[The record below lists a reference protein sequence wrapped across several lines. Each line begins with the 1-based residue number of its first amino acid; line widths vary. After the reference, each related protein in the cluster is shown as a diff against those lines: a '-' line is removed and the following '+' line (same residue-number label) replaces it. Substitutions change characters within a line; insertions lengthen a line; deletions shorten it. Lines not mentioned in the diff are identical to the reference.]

1 MRAWLNNPLTS
12 SLEQDIFKCSNIL
25 GYDAVLL
32 NNPPVGTV
40 RVIRFWSNGRNGE
53 GGSPA
58 PSQRSFVHQDRIL
71 CASRNNQFAQNPFQC
86 YAKKMLPDFMCRHF
100 MSSSR
105 FHVERAIPSSLLR
118 QAAGYAILSVLKV
131 GMGWSAAVGTGL
143 VVARRQDGSWS
154 PPSAVGLGSFGWGLQ
169 AGGELTDLLL
179 VLSNTE
185 TVKACSFHCLSPGL
199 SNFSLFAS
207 RMLNALTNRMMTSQH
222 DLAWQ

>member
-1 MRAWLNNPLTS
+1 
-12 SLEQDIFKCSNIL
+12 
-25 GYDAVLL
+25 
-32 NNPPVGTV
+32 
-40 RVIRFWSNGRNGE
+40 
-53 GGSPA
+53 
-58 PSQRSFVHQDRIL
+58 
-71 CASRNNQFAQNPFQC
+71 
-86 YAKKMLPDFMCRHF
+86 

-185 TVKACSFHCLSPGL
+185 TVKARSPLSIHRARFYTDTCALAMCAQQCMFSVDKVHHC
-199 SNFSLFAS
+199 
-207 RMLNALTNRMMTSQH
+207 R
-222 DLAWQ
+222 